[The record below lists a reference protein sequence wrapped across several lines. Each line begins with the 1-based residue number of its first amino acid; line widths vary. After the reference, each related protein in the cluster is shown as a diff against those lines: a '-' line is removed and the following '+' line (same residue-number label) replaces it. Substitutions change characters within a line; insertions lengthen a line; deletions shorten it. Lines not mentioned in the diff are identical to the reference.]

1 MELPWAWGSQLIRD
15 LPRSVRRNS
24 PASPGDLEK
33 LHGRQLLY
41 VHGGG
46 VFNSKR
52 EKRTTLHRENSL
64 WEGPQRTSKQVPA
77 RGCPQTIHFE
87 SGPLPTTL
95 GHKMFL
101 DFKGHKDSPN
111 SQKPNFALVRKSY
124 NFEIHMV
131 CLHPSCLRV
140 NTVAWE
146 VGSPFNEMVVFKCLV
161 TFDDVSRKERKGSWL
176 WPMWSQ

>member
-1 MELPWAWGSQLIRD
+1 MWTQLEKSNCTSHTGTPAQAWGSQLIRD
-15 LPRSVRRNS
+15 LHDPVGGI
-24 PASPGDLEK
+24 PLPHLETWK
-33 LHGRQLLY
+33 SYMAGSY

-46 VFNSKR
+46 VFDSKKEDQTAGKQSLR
-52 EKRTTLHRENSL
+52 RAPENEQAS
-64 WEGPQRTSKQVPA
+64 SS

-131 CLHPSCLRV
+131 CLHYLP
-140 NTVAWE
+140 
-146 VGSPFNEMVVFKCLV
+146 
-161 TFDDVSRKERKGSWL
+161 VSE
-176 WPMWSQ
+176 